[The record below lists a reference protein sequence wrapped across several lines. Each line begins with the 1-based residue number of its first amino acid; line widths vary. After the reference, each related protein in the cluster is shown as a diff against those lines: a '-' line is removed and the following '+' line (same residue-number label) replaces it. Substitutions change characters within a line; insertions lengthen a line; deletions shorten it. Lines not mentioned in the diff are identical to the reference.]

1 MERHFVPEEL
11 RSEQQQKVYCSVT
24 KIANKIKE
32 TFSDAQKMRLYF
44 DSMEMFKNKFD
55 SLVIKPVLLAYDTK
69 EKKSETMKHE
79 EILKLFDGKQ
89 LMVSFKPSPN
99 RQMITNNHGYYYL
112 NIDLTENEY
121 KGIKYYPAKILG
133 PVTEQKASKIRA
145 QIVTLTT
152 IPEEAF

>member
-1 MERHFVPEEL
+1 M
-11 RSEQQQKVYCSVT
+11 EQQQKVYCSVT

-32 TFSDAQKMRLYF
+32 TFSDAQRMRLYF

-79 EILKLFDGKQ
+79 ELLKLFDGKQ
-89 LMVSFKPSPN
+89 LMVSFKPTSN
-99 RQMITNNHGYYYL
+99 RQMITNDHGIYYL
-112 NIDLTENEY
+112 NIELTEREY
-121 KGIKYYPAKILG
+121 KGVKFYPSKIVG
-133 PVTEQKASKIRA
+133 GVTEQKASKIRA

>member
-1 MERHFVPEEL
+1 M
-11 RSEQQQKVYCSVT
+11 EQQQKVYCSVT

-32 TFSDAQKMRLYF
+32 TFSDAQRMRLYF

-79 EILKLFDGKQ
+79 ELLKLFDGKQ

-99 RQMITNNHGYYYL
+99 RQMITNNHGIYYL
-112 NIDLTENEY
+112 SIELTEREY
-121 KGIKYYPAKILG
+121 KGVKFYPSKIVG
-133 PVTEQKASKIRA
+133 GVTEQKASKIRA

-152 IPEEAF
+152 IPEDVF

>member
-1 MERHFVPEEL
+1 M
-11 RSEQQQKVYCSVT
+11 EQQQKVYCSVT

-32 TFSDAQKMRLYF
+32 TFSDAQRMRLYF

-79 EILKLFDGKQ
+79 ELLKLFDGKQ

-99 RQMITNNHGYYYL
+99 RQMITNNHGIYYL
-112 NIDLTENEY
+112 NIELTEREY
-121 KGIKYYPAKILG
+121 KGVKFYPSKIVG
-133 PVTEQKASKIRA
+133 GVTEQKASKIRA